1 VDRWPGLLRAAVGR
15 SAHDRGAGGLAIDVF
30 YDRLRAFLLDA
41 DAVDADL
48 GALAYAL
55 VCLIVDRTGRGSGE
69 REGQLELM
77 ARYVAGADMTVRLS
91 PGDMNVRV
99 QFPDR
104 PVRLC

>member
-1 VDRWPGLLRAAVGR
+1 VRRAPDCGTHETRPTVHRVAVSSLR
-15 SAHDRGAGGLAIDVF
+15 SAAGS
-30 YDRLRAFLLDA
+30 LLDA

-69 REGQLELM
+69 PEGQLELM
-77 ARYVAGADMTVRLS
+77 ARYVAGADRTVRLS

-104 PVRLC
+104 PARLC